1 MSFEKRRRRRVLVFL
16 TNKNQTPCWS
26 TKMIITVISK
36 KSKNLRFKCNFRF
49 RKLWFLISF
58 DHMDKKPTLSF
69 DPIDPWRTFNYSLNY
84 YLASFRYSKK
94 GEIRKF
100 QEKLVRWPICR
111 KISKISRKG
120 MFICFQKTFLGHL
133 LKSNNLTFLTSV
145 PLQIL

>member
-1 MSFEKRRRRRVLVFL
+1 MERQLRVFWKKDNDERRVLVFP
-16 TNKNQTPCWS
+16 TNLRIRLPADQQKWS
-26 TKMIITVISK
+26 SSL

-58 DHMDKKPTLSF
+58 DHMDKKRTLSF

-100 QEKLVRWPICR
+100 QEKLAGWPIRR

-120 MFICFQKTFLGHL
+120 MFICLQMEKKSEGQMPDCL
-133 LKSNNLTFLTSV
+133 LW
-145 PLQIL
+145 I